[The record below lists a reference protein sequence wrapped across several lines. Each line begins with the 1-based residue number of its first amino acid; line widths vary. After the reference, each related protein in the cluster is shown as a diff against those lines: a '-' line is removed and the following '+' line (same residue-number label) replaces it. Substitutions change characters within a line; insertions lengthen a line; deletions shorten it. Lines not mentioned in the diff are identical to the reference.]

1 MVLGCATLLTMTQT
15 NVSNLQPNSLSQI
28 LAVAVLSRWGYD
40 GFFKHTER
48 VSQFYKAKRDVFE
61 AAMRRH
67 LSDVA
72 EWTSPE
78 AGMFMWCVPSPCH
91 IQPRRLR

>member
-1 MVLGCATLLTMTQT
+1 M
-15 NVSNLQPNSLSQI
+15 VSNLQPNSLAQI
-28 LAVAVLSRWGYD
+28 LAVSVLSRWGYD

-61 AAMRRH
+61 AAMSRH

-78 AGMFMWCVPSPCH
+78 AGMFMWCVPHANLS
-91 IQPRRLR
+91 

>member
-1 MVLGCATLLTMTQT
+1 MLTASQTMVA
-15 NVSNLQPNSLSQI
+15 NLQPNSLAQI
-28 LAVAVLSRWGYD
+28 LAVSVLTRWGYD
-40 GFFKHTER
+40 GFFAHTAR
-48 VSQFYKAKRDVFE
+48 VSQFYKQKRDVFE

-78 AGMFMWCVPSPCH
+78 AGMFMWCVSRVPSH
-91 IQPRRLR
+91 LFVL